1 MYKIKKIKPK
11 VMNLLD
17 TYWVTNF
24 YILDDFMYV
33 IDEKNNLFSIKNEQ
47 VLENLKTNIHTNK
60 FLINPL
66 SGNVIDRK
74 ESELIF
80 LNNFNQQIINL
91 SLINNQ
97 LHITT
102 LVENKTFNY
111 KIKNNEI
118 KLLDEFNNKLIF
130 ADHNNKL
137 IYKDWITQQNSL
149 NLDFDIKKIFV
160 NNNVIFIVS
169 DKDLYMINDLKLEKI
184 YSSDKRIQACKFDNS
199 SVIIS
204 DMSLDKTFC
213 YNFVLNK
220 NVNDISKKFYYR
232 LDCYHQKFIV
242 GKSLYDYDKHVN
254 YYLPLEF
261 IYI

>member
-1 MYKIKKIKPK
+1 
-11 VMNLLD
+11 
-17 TYWVTNF
+17 
-24 YILDDFMYV
+24 MYV
-33 IDEKNNLFSIKNEQ
+33 IDDKNNLFSIKNEQ

-66 SGNVIDRK
+66 SGDVIDRK

-137 IYKDWITQQNSL
+137 IYKD
-149 NLDFDIKKIFV
+149 
-160 NNNVIFIVS
+160 
-169 DKDLYMINDLKLEKI
+169 
-184 YSSDKRIQACKFDNS
+184 
-199 SVIIS
+199 
-204 DMSLDKTFC
+204 
-213 YNFVLNK
+213 
-220 NVNDISKKFYYR
+220 
-232 LDCYHQKFIV
+232 
-242 GKSLYDYDKHVN
+242 
-254 YYLPLEF
+254 
-261 IYI
+261 